1 MYYSDLKYAPKSPIP
16 VAGDKVIIVDQVRKT
31 MRRFSSDALRT
42 MFQHE
47 TPLQAGLKN
56 KAEGYLIP
64 ETMMEEYY
72 KEQA

>member
-1 MYYSDLKYAPKSPIP
+1 
-16 VAGDKVIIVDQVRKT
+16 

-47 TPLQAGLKN
+47 APLQAGLKN
-56 KAEGYLIP
+56 KAEDYLIP

-72 KEQA
+72 KE